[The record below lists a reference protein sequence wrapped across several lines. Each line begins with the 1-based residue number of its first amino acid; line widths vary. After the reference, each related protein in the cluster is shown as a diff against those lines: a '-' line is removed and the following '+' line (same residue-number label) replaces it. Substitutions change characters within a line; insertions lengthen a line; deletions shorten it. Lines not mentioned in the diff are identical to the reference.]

1 MSFLEEGCDVW
12 LKNIENMVTG
22 SGKNN
27 IWKSIPV
34 LRADVK
40 ALFDLNW
47 IMEFS
52 EPCLLTLKPLSSSR
66 LSRDGERQQ
75 LRGSHGHQDS
85 SGSSFLR
92 SDTDIEE

>member
-12 LKNIENMVTG
+12 LKNMENMVTG
-22 SGKNN
+22 SEKNN

-34 LRADVK
+34 LGADVK

-52 EPCLLTLKPLSSSR
+52 EPCLLTQILELLQDVKGWGKTAATGLPWVP
-66 LSRDGERQQ
+66 GQ
-75 LRGSHGHQDS
+75 LRFQ
-85 SGSSFLR
+85 LP
-92 SDTDIEE
+92 